1 MDRYIPYIKIAVCT
15 QNPGVNDTIREYAA
29 GFEVRAGVKIQVDI
43 MKNCYPLAKKIL
55 DREHYDVICLGRK
68 LWDIDSYTFASSI
81 RMTDQETIFLLLGW
95 DRLTLPQIEKVAPVA
110 YLHTPLQK
118 EEFRKELYRVLSRL
132 GPGRRYLSIH
142 TPGYKS
148 RMLYRDITYICRSG
162 NTVLLHT
169 LKGVYRAQATM
180 EEIEEELIG
189 IQERFLK
196 VHRNYLVN
204 HRYISWMYQQKA
216 GLMDG
221 TRIPVSQIYR
231 KRIEQAFAENRK
243 EMMIL

>member
-142 TPGYKS
+142 TPGYKKPYAVS
-148 RMLYRDITYICRSG
+148 GHYLYLQER
-162 NTVLLHT
+162 
-169 LKGVYRAQATM
+169 KYRAAAYPERRVPCTGNDGRNRRGTDRNTGTLPESTQKLPGEPPLYFLDVSAGSRPDGRNPHPGQPD
-180 EEIEEELIG
+180 L
-189 IQERFLK
+189 QETNRT
-196 VHRNYLVN
+196 
-204 HRYISWMYQQKA
+204 
-216 GLMDG
+216 GLC
-221 TRIPVSQIYR
+221 
-231 KRIEQAFAENRK
+231 
-243 EMMIL
+243 

>member
-132 GPGRRYLSIH
+132 GPDADTSPSTRRAIKAVCCI
-142 TPGYKS
+142 G
-148 RMLYRDITYICRSG
+148 
-162 NTVLLHT
+162 T
-169 LKGVYRAQATM
+169 LPISAGA
-180 EEIEEELIG
+180 EIPCCC
-189 IQERFLK
+189 
-196 VHRNYLVN
+196 
-204 HRYISWMYQQKA
+204 
-216 GLMDG
+216 
-221 TRIPVSQIYR
+221 IP
-231 KRIEQAFAENRK
+231 
-243 EMMIL
+243 

>member
-1 MDRYIPYIKIAVCT
+1 
-15 QNPGVNDTIREYAA
+15 
-29 GFEVRAGVKIQVDI
+29 
-43 MKNCYPLAKKIL
+43 
-55 DREHYDVICLGRK
+55 
-68 LWDIDSYTFASSI
+68 
-81 RMTDQETIFLLLGW
+81 MTDQETIFLLLGW

-196 VHRNYLVN
+196 VTQKLPGEPPLYFLDVSAGSRPDGRNPHPGQPDLQETN
-204 HRYISWMYQQKA
+204 RT
-216 GLMDG
+216 GLC
-221 TRIPVSQIYR
+221 
-231 KRIEQAFAENRK
+231 
-243 EMMIL
+243 

>member
-1 MDRYIPYIKIAVCT
+1 MY

-132 GPGRRYLSIH
+132 GPGRDTSLSTRRAIKAVCCI
-142 TPGYKS
+142 G
-148 RMLYRDITYICRSG
+148 
-162 NTVLLHT
+162 T
-169 LKGVYRAQATM
+169 LPISAGA
-180 EEIEEELIG
+180 EIPCCC
-189 IQERFLK
+189 
-196 VHRNYLVN
+196 
-204 HRYISWMYQQKA
+204 
-216 GLMDG
+216 
-221 TRIPVSQIYR
+221 IP
-231 KRIEQAFAENRK
+231 
-243 EMMIL
+243 

>member
-95 DRLTLPQIEKVAPVA
+95 DRLTLPQIEKVGRSRIFTLPCRKKNFAKNFTGCSAVLAPDA
-110 YLHTPLQK
+110 DTSP
-118 EEFRKELYRVLSRL
+118 ST
-132 GPGRRYLSIH
+132 RRAIKAVCCI
-142 TPGYKS
+142 G
-148 RMLYRDITYICRSG
+148 
-162 NTVLLHT
+162 T
-169 LKGVYRAQATM
+169 LPISAGA
-180 EEIEEELIG
+180 EIPCCC
-189 IQERFLK
+189 
-196 VHRNYLVN
+196 
-204 HRYISWMYQQKA
+204 
-216 GLMDG
+216 
-221 TRIPVSQIYR
+221 IP
-231 KRIEQAFAENRK
+231 
-243 EMMIL
+243 

>member
-1 MDRYIPYIKIAVCT
+1 MNKNIPYIKIAVCT
-15 QNPGVNDTIREYAA
+15 SDLRATERIREYADR
-29 GFEVRAGVKIQVDI
+29 FEKKGTTEMQVDL

-81 RMTDQETIFLLLGW
+81 RMTDQETTFFLLGW

-110 YLHTPLQK
+110 YLHTPLQE
-118 EEFRKELYRVLSRL
+118 EEFRKELYRVLSHL

-162 NTVLLHT
+162 NTVMLHT

-204 HRYISWMYQQKA
+204 RRYISWMYQQEA

-231 KRIEQAFAENRK
+231 KNVSHSLART
-243 EMMIL
+243 LDTGT